1 MRWQRGFSALT
12 SALATIV
19 TVVLSAQDALPSQ
32 LDSLERAAAAGD
44 IAAQVQCALRY
55 WWGIQRASDRSKAC
69 RCAAAAAEHDGL
81 AAFIYAQC
89 LAERHW
95 LPGDL
100 RRADSIAEH
109 AASALRARAAH
120 GESDALVALA
130 ECYQRGLGGF
140 VPRDDS
146 VRVLLTE
153 ALRSGNALAAYE
165 LSLTEP
171 NSQRREELLERAARG
186 NVVAAMV
193 ELARMK
199 LAHSDTI
206 EAVALLRDADQ
217 RGSAEAALLL
227 AGFASSGVGMPPS
240 VPQSVRWLASAADR
254 GNALAMLELGYR
266 MLYGTG
272 IAADTASGLGWML
285 AAVAVAPPQRREALV
300 QYVATLLDS
309 LPMVAQRLGDA
320 LAQHPVLRQQMAQA
334 DSSRRAGLLTG
345 DGVRVWKAWYR
356 RSVLPPPLVLLRY
369 DGHGAIAAGDALAE
383 QQWMIVPPDSL
394 VLWDATGRQVG
405 RIELLTEGLAVISWS
420 GERALYSP
428 LTLRQ
433 LREDRRLYRHALLRP
448 TVEMLPPR
456 VGERSVRLRLRA
468 RNVPPTG
475 VVALPIGIARGR
487 HAQRAEADARAQRLW
502 CMWHDGDWEF
512 LWEPDRQEIPEGWRG
527 TCVLFVQCTWQYEG
541 DDESMVVRT
550 QPFELPPRL
559 VR

>member
-1 MRWQRGFSALT
+1 MRWQLGFSALT
-12 SALATIV
+12 SALAAIIS
-19 TVVLSAQDALPSQ
+19 VVLSAQDIVPSQ
-32 LDSLERAAAAGD
+32 LDSLERAAAGGD
-44 IAAQVQCALRY
+44 IAAQVQCALEY
-55 WWGIQRASDRSKAC
+55 WWGIQRASDRNKAC
-69 RCAAAAAEHDGL
+69 RCAQAAAEHDGL
-81 AAFIYAQC
+81 AAFMYTQC
-89 LAERHW
+89 LAERHRF
-95 LPGDL
+95 PGDL
-100 RRADSIAEH
+100 RRADSIAQQ
-109 AASALRARAAH
+109 AVSALRVRAVQ
-120 GESDALVALA
+120 GDSYALVALA
-130 ECYQRGLGGF
+130 ECYRRGLGGF

-146 VRVLLTE
+146 VSVLLAE
-153 ALRSGNALAAYE
+153 ALRRGNALAAYQ

-171 NSQRREELLERAARG
+171 NSRRREELLERAAVG

-193 ELARMK
+193 ELARQK
-199 LAHSDTI
+199 LARGDTVR
-206 EAVALLRDADQ
+206 AVLLLRDADR

-240 VPQSVRWLASAADR
+240 APQSVRWLASAADR

-266 MLYGTG
+266 MLYGAG
-272 IAADTASGLGWML
+272 ITADTASGLGWML
-285 AAVAVAPPQRREALV
+285 ASVAAAPPQQREALV

-309 LPMVAQRLGDA
+309 LPPVAHRLGNA
-320 LAQHPVLRQQMAQA
+320 LAHHPVLRQQMVQL
-334 DSSRRAGLLTG
+334 DSSKRAALLTG
-345 DGVRVWKAWYR
+345 DGVRVWKAWFR
-356 RSVLPPPLVLLRY
+356 PSVLASPLLLLRY

-383 QQWMIVPPDSL
+383 QQWMIVPPDTL
-394 VLWDATGRQVG
+394 VLWDREGRRAG
-405 RIELLTEGLAVISWS
+405 RIELLTEGLAIITWS
-420 GERALYSP
+420 AVRALYSP

-433 LREDRRLYRHALLRP
+433 LREDRRLYRHELLRP

-475 VVALPIGIARGR
+475 IVALPIGIARGR

-502 CMWHDGDWEF
+502 CIWHDGDWEF

-541 DDESMVVRT
+541 DDESMVVRS